1 MKSMDI
7 PVHDIA
13 PLLEVQD
20 YSFYWFI
27 LLIVIVLV
35 GVVSFGKQINI
46 RKTPRVENKRRMKYE
61 ALTRIDINDAKAAAY
76 AISEQ
81 GLFFTH
87 DSDETRSLYFRLF
100 ERLERYKYAPAVEAM
115 DEETLGLYRLFLQQI
130 EN

>member
-35 GVVSFGKQINI
+35 GVLSLGKQMNI
-46 RKTPRVENKRRMKYE
+46 RKRPIVENKRRMKYE
-61 ALTRIDINDAKAAAY
+61 ALARIDMNDAKAAAY

-81 GLFFTH
+81 GLFFIH
-87 DSDETRSLYFRLF
+87 DSDETRSVYERLF
-100 ERLERYKYAPAVEAM
+100 ERLERYKYAPVVEAM
-115 DEETLGLYRLFLQQI
+115 DEETLELYRLFLQKI
-130 EN
+130 SI